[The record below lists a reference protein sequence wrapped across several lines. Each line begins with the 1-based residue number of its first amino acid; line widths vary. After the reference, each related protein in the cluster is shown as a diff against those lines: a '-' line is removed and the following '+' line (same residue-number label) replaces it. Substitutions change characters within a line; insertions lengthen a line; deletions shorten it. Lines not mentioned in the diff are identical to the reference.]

1 MCVKRILLAEDDQ
14 DDCLFITEA
23 LKSRTDFFLMP
34 IAENGVELIE
44 YLDTTPPAELPD
56 VIILDQNMPKQN
68 GLQTLTLLKKNEH
81 YRHIPSI
88 VYSSSTNDILI
99 RQSCELGAILVIN
112 KPSTSTGYN
121 KMMDDILLV
130 I

>member
-1 MCVKRILLAEDDQ
+1 MSVKRILLAEDVK

-23 LKSRTDFFLMP
+23 LKNRGDFFLMP

-44 YLDTTPPAELPD
+44 YLDATSPAELPD

-68 GLQTLTLLKKNEH
+68 GLQTLKLLKKNDH
-81 YRHIPSI
+81 YRHIPLI
-88 VYSSSTNDILI
+88 VYSSSTNNLLI
-99 RQSCELGAILVIN
+99 EQSRKLGAILILN
-112 KPSTSTGYN
+112 KPSTSTEYN
-121 KMMDDILLV
+121 KMMDDILMV

>member
-1 MCVKRILLAEDDQ
+1 MSVKRILLAEDDK

-23 LKSRTDFFLMP
+23 LKNRGDFFLMP

-44 YLDTTPPAELPD
+44 YLDATSPAELPD

-68 GLQTLTLLKKNEH
+68 GLQTLTLLKKNDH
-81 YRHIPSI
+81 YRHIPLI
-88 VYSSSTNDILI
+88 VYSSSTNNLLI
-99 RQSCELGAILVIN
+99 EQSRKLGAILILN
-112 KPSTSTGYN
+112 KPSTSTEYN
-121 KMMDDILLV
+121 KMMDEILMV

>member
-1 MCVKRILLAEDDQ
+1 MSVKRILLAEDDK

-23 LKSRTDFFLMP
+23 LKNRGDFFLMP

-44 YLDTTPPAELPD
+44 YLDATSPAELPD

-68 GLQTLTLLKKNEH
+68 GLQTLKLLKKNDH
-81 YRHIPSI
+81 YRHIPLI
-88 VYSSSTNDILI
+88 VYSSSTNNLLI
-99 RQSCELGAILVIN
+99 EQSRKLGAILILN
-112 KPSTSTGYN
+112 KPSTSTEYN
-121 KMMDDILLV
+121 KMMDDILMV